1 MTKMNKD
8 QMLDELNARREDLGK
23 KPLKSWKQSV
33 EKLDEAIRA
42 AYYQIETG
50 CDQATAELT
59 AERETEVR
67 NISGEYDVEE
77 KAPKVTVKS
86 RTIELLTGPE
96 RLTAK
101 QIAERLVEELGAKFS
116 PASVAW
122 YASKLR
128 KEGKEVTIMDAR
140 RKA

>member
-8 QMLDELNARREDLGK
+8 QMLDELNARRADLGK

-50 CDQATAELT
+50 CDQTTAELT

-67 NISGEYDVEE
+67 NISGEVEE
-77 KAPKVTVKS
+77 TKEPKVTVKS

-128 KEGKEVTIMDAR
+128 KEGKDVTIMDAR
-140 RKA
+140 KKA

>member
-1 MTKMNKD
+1 MRAD
-8 QMLDELNARREDLGK
+8 QMLDQGDLDGLAIWKRILRAVDELLA
-23 KPLKSWKQSV
+23 
-33 EKLDEAIRA
+33 
-42 AYYQIETG
+42 
-50 CDQATAELT
+50 
-59 AERETEVR
+59 
-67 NISGEYDVEE
+67 
-77 KAPKVTVKS
+77 KVTVKS

-96 RLTAK
+96 KLTAK